1 VTKRTIPQPYTGD
14 KWVGSPENIA
24 HMRALGTRKQDET
37 CQNCYRK
44 IKKSN
49 MRRHVKK
56 CYKENGDMSEA
67 VESLARKGSTFADKK
82 KLSDIISKTGNIQ
95 VDKYRKDVVGDSSED
110 KAEDQLTSWRKSEE
124 NRENLEK
131 ARSNVG
137 RTLCDCG
144 KWFDNRGYA
153 SHKGSGKCP
162 ANFRNEVEEVIEPF
176 VDKVD
181 PPIKVD
187 TMYDDMMKIILKYVN
202 ITSIEDLN
210 QVEEYI
216 YEGIDMV
223 DTMPL
228 QKKETDSDLIG

>member
-1 VTKRTIPQPYTGD
+1 
-14 KWVGSPENIA
+14 
-24 HMRALGTRKQDET
+24 
-37 CQNCYRK
+37 
-44 IKKSN
+44 
-49 MRRHVKK
+49 
-56 CYKENGDMSEA
+56 MSEA